1 MGKAS
6 VIHAGF
12 FFHLFTCE
20 DQERIARIFSRLL
33 SRRSGAIIFGSHN
46 GLPQTGFFKTGPSG
60 RSMFC
65 HSPESWTKLWKDIFG
80 EQVKV
85 EAQLTV
91 HPRRAVDTMASDA
104 IPDGEEMAST
114 PREFLV
120 WSVTVV

>member
-1 MGKAS
+1 
-6 VIHAGF
+6 
-12 FFHLFTCE
+12 
-20 DQERIARIFSRLL
+20 
-33 SRRSGAIIFGSHN
+33 
-46 GLPQTGFFKTGPSG
+46 
-60 RSMFC
+60 MFC